1 MNKQSIL
8 VEQATARDADEVA
21 LLVGKLLGEIMQAI
35 GAKVFDFDVR
45 ESKQLLRSFINMGRY
60 SAFVARNDE
69 ARIIG
74 LITLSG
80 SYALYAGGLFGTIP
94 EFYVEP
100 EWRSRGVGSALADAA
115 RAHACSHGWHRL
127 EVTTPPLP
135 QFGRTL
141 AFYESQGFAV
151 TGGRKLKV
159 DVQP

>member
-94 EFYVEP
+94 EFYVE
-100 EWRSRGVGSALADAA
+100 RRVALPG
-115 RAHACSHGWHRL
+115 RRL
-127 EVTTPPLP
+127 
-135 QFGRTL
+135 G
-141 AFYESQGFAV
+141 AG
-151 TGGRKLKV
+151 
-159 DVQP
+159 